1 MELPIVAFDIPAIRE
16 VVEDGRSAVLVPAG
30 ATSALATE
38 LDRLLTDERRRRE
51 LGVEAARSSRNG
63 SPCEGVPTG

>member
-1 MELPIVAFDIPAIRE
+1 MIEAMAMELPIVAFDIPAIRE

-38 LDRLLTDERRRRE
+38 LDRLLTDER
-51 LGVEAARSSRNG
+51 A
-63 SPCEGVPTG
+63 PP